1 MMQRVVAPAL
11 FCEVRNAD
19 FTLFY
24 KIGPKTGF
32 RKFLADAGAFGVR
45 QKQLY
50 TCAHRLI
57 LLLCSSAGHTA
68 DVRLLGLSEKIKILC
83 DKFGPL
89 SCV

>member
-57 LLLCSSAGHTA
+57 HAHGQRHSMW
-68 DVRLLGLSEKIKILC
+68 DVLYIYINKYI
-83 DKFGPL
+83 
-89 SCV
+89 